1 MSTFY
6 GRLMKAHD
14 DSKETI
20 DYTVVSI
27 GVQTLVLILFV
38 ESVKHKLE
46 HAAKGRP
53 FFREVLNS
61 VYSELSTLGIVEL
74 VVYLIL
80 KYYKDYNKA
89 KKTVFADVHFC
100 LFYVV
105 SRDGCGWM
113 MRTEEKSKQHCRA

>member
-1 MSTFY
+1 MSGHVDDNMSTVYERF
-6 GRLMKAHD
+6 MKAYD
-14 DSKETI
+14 DADEDTI

-53 FFREVLNS
+53 FFGEVLHG
-61 VYSELSTLGIVEL
+61 VYGELSTLGIVEL

-89 KKTVFADVHFC
+89 KKSVFADVHFC

-105 SRDGCGWM
+105 SDCYCLMAKR
-113 MRTEEKSKQHCRA
+113 

>member
-1 MSTFY
+1 
-6 GRLMKAHD
+6 MKAYD
-14 DSKETI
+14 ESDESI

-46 HAAKGRP
+46 HVAKGRP
-53 FFREVLNS
+53 FFGEVLHS
-61 VYSELSTLGIVEL
+61 VYSELSTLGVVEL

-89 KKTVFADVHFC
+89 QKTVFADVHFC

-105 SRDGCGWM
+105 SQ
-113 MRTEEKSKQHCRA
+113 SL